1 MSEKCLH
8 LTLALSELVKLME
21 FAEESSN
28 EVIAAGIMLNKSRM
42 ETYSGRVEQGNLHFL
57 HNDFVE
63 YSAIKI

>member
-42 ETYSGRVEQGNLHFL
+42 ETFREGRAGKSSLSPQ
-57 HNDFVE
+57 
-63 YSAIKI
+63 